1 MVEKLE
7 IILFIELGCMVGI
20 LTALAILFLD
30 DFIAFIKKKFK

>member
-7 IILFIELGCMVGI
+7 IILFIELGCMAGI
-20 LTALAILFLD
+20 IIALLILFLD